1 MDKDQATVS
10 SGRQVPAL
18 DMSLSPPQA
27 SVTLLVRGLQS
38 KEKKSWKTKEDE
50 VECWLYFLLIKIEE
64 GPKGY
69 RFGSA

>member
-1 MDKDQATVS
+1 
-10 SGRQVPAL
+10 
-18 DMSLSPPQA
+18 MSLSPPQA